1 MMRSRIPML
10 FLVSWCLGGCLL
22 VAQPVRAAE
31 ETIRGTLETTAKPG
45 AAAQITDALKE
56 IYYVVKTPEAEKAC
70 AGMIGRKVVLVG
82 LVEQRTGDADY
93 FFKLRSV
100 TELKPK
106 GEQPAKEGEPD
117 APAASPAPNDG
128 GQAEDLGT
136 VKDTEPK
143 KSDAPPAKSE

>member
-1 MMRSRIPML
+1 MRYQIPML
-10 FLVSWCLGGCLL
+10 CLVLL
-22 VAQPVRAAE
+22 AGAIASHATE

-45 AAAQITDALKE
+45 ATAQITDALKE

-82 LVEQRTGDADY
+82 IVEQRTGDADY

-100 TELKPK
+100 EALHPK
-106 GEQPAKEGEPD
+106 GEQPAKEEKETKDGEKA
-117 APAASPAPNDG
+117 APENDKKAP
-128 GQAEDLGT
+128 EDHGT

-143 KSDAPPAKSE
+143 KTPAPPPKSE

>member
-1 MMRSRIPML
+1 MRSRVPMP
-10 FLVSWCLGGCLL
+10 FLAAWCLGGLL
-22 VAQPVRAAE
+22 LLAHSARATE
-31 ETIRGTLETTAKPG
+31 ETIRGTLETTAKAG

-82 LVEQRTGDADY
+82 VVEQRTGDADY
-93 FFKLRSV
+93 FFKLRTV
-100 TELKPK
+100 EQLKPK

-117 APAASPAPNDG
+117 APGEDAKAP
-128 GQAEDLGT
+128 EDNGT

-143 KSDAPPAKSE
+143 KSDAPQPKSE